1 MRQSCSNQA
10 ECKAGR
16 HRFAREISV
25 ALLVNNLLITPHPP
39 LKYIRF
45 VILIVCAAAGAIL
58 LSSCGTTAV
67 RALPAY
73 EPPLVKSNFQ
83 TVRTTAYTHTESD
96 HLQFTDHNAL
106 GGRLQAAGPPIHR
119 AENTRLPLE
128 IEGDYRV
135 VSYKP
140 APQPFSMND
149 DDPRPTVR
157 KATRATAITTTT
169 TMRTVK
175 VVRGKR
181 VVVKTK
187 PQPPKVGSAAAD
199 WSRWPMGTTFRLL
212 STGQIYRVDDY
223 GWALA
228 GRNTIDLYMATQA
241 DMNAWG
247 AREEPIQIL
256 KWGDSEESL
265 RLLERHQDYK
275 HIRRMLLELQGNE
288 EAAAQLH

>member
-1 MRQSCSNQA
+1 M
-10 ECKAGR
+10 
-16 HRFAREISV
+16 
-25 ALLVNNLLITPHPP
+25 
-39 LKYIRF
+39 KYVRL
-45 VILIVCAAAGAIL
+45 VILIAFAAFGTIL
-58 LSSCGTTAV
+58 LSSCGTTGV
-67 RALPAY
+67 HALPAY

-96 HLQFTDHNAL
+96 HLQFSDHNAL
-106 GGRLQAAGPPIHR
+106 GGQLQAAGPPIHR

-135 VSYKP
+135 VSYTP

-149 DDPRPTVR
+149 DEPKPTVR
-157 KATRATAITTTT
+157 KATRATATTTT
-169 TMRTVK
+169 TTTRTVK
-175 VVRGKR
+175 VARGKR
-181 VVVKTK
+181 VVVKGK
-187 PQPPKVGSAAAD
+187 PQPPKIGSAAAD

-241 DMNAWG
+241 EMNAWG
-247 AREEPIQIL
+247 AREEPMQIL

-265 RLLERHQDYK
+265 RFLERHQDYK
-275 HIRRMLLELQGNE
+275 HIRRMVLELQGND
-288 EAAAQLH
+288 EAAAQLQ

>member
-1 MRQSCSNQA
+1 
-10 ECKAGR
+10 
-16 HRFAREISV
+16 
-25 ALLVNNLLITPHPP
+25 LP
-39 LKYIRF
+39 LKYLRF
-45 VILIVCAAAGAIL
+45 PVVIALAVVSAIL
-58 LSSCGTTAV
+58 LSSCGTTGS

-73 EPPLVKSNFQ
+73 EPPLAKSGFQ

-96 HLQFTDHNAL
+96 HLQFTNHNAL
-106 GGRLQAAGPPIHR
+106 GGQLQAAGPPIHR

-128 IEGDYRV
+128 PEGDYRL
-135 VSYKP
+135 VSYTP
-140 APQPFSMND
+140 GPQPFSMND
-149 DDPRPTVR
+149 DEVKPAVR
-157 KATRATAITTTT
+157 KATRAITTTT
-169 TMRTVK
+169 TTTTRAVK

-181 VVVKTK
+181 VVVKAR
-187 PQPPKVGSAAAD
+187 PQPPKIGSAAAD

-247 AREEPIQIL
+247 AREEPIQVL

-265 RLLERHQDYK
+265 RFLQRHQDYK
-275 HIRRMLLELQGNE
+275 HIRRMVLELQGSE
-288 EAAAQLH
+288 EAAAQLQ